1 MNRLNVAVAAVVA
14 ACVIFVAACGG
25 SSPEAD
31 QAAIGEANKKWLAA
45 IAAKDV
51 AAIGAVYAE
60 DASML
65 PPNAPKVAG
74 REAIQANWTQMVA
87 APGFALTFETEKLEV
102 AKSGDVAVDI
112 GTYSFTPSE
121 GVPAE
126 SGKYVVTWV
135 KRDGNW
141 VVFTDMFSANQPAP
155 PPAPAAPAVDAVPDA
170 ALGAPGTTPVPTDGT
185 TPAPATAPVPT
196 QPAPAQP
203 APVPAPG
210 TP

>member
-14 ACVIFVAACGG
+14 VCVMFVAACGG
-25 SSPEAD
+25 ASPEAD
-31 QAAIGEANKKWLAA
+31 KAAIGEANKKWLAA
-45 IAAKDV
+45 IAAKDG
-51 AAIGAVYAE
+51 AAIGALHAE

-65 PPNAPKVAG
+65 PPNAPRVAG
-74 REAIQANWTQMVA
+74 REAIQTSWTQMMG

-112 GTYSFTPSE
+112 GTYTFTPGE
-121 GVPAE
+121 GAQPE
-126 SGKYVVTWV
+126 SGKFVVTWV

-141 VVFTDMFSANQPAP
+141 VVFTDMFSANQPPPP
-155 PPAPAAPAVDAVPDA
+155 PPAPAAAPDA
-170 ALGAPGTTPVPTDGT
+170 AAATPEG
-185 TPAPATAPVPT
+185 ATAPADATTAAPAATEPPPV

-203 APVPAPG
+203 APG

>member
-1 MNRLNVAVAAVVA
+1 M
-14 ACVIFVAACGG
+14 FVAACGG
-25 SSPEAD
+25 ASPEAD
-31 QAAIGEANKKWLAA
+31 KAAIGEANKKWLAA
-45 IAAKDV
+45 IAAKDGAV
-51 AAIGAVYAE
+51 IGALHAE

-74 REAIQANWTQMVA
+74 REAIQTSWTQMMG

-112 GTYSFTPSE
+112 GTYTFTPGE
-121 GVPAE
+121 GAQPE
-126 SGKYVVTWV
+126 SGKFVVTWV

-141 VVFTDMFSANQPAP
+141 VVFTDMFSANQPPPP
-155 PPAPAAPAVDAVPDA
+155 PPAPAAAPDA
-170 ALGAPGTTPVPTDGT
+170 AAATPEG
-185 TPAPATAPVPT
+185 ATAPADATTAAPAATEPPPV

-203 APVPAPG
+203 APG